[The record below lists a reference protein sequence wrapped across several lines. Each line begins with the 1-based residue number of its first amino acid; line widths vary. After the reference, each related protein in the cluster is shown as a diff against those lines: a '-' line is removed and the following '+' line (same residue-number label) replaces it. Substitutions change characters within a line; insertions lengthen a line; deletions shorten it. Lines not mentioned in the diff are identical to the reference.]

1 MRVLKFGGTSV
12 ANAERVLN
20 VADIAEKKREQGQ
33 VALVLSAPAKI
44 TNYLVAMIEKTAE
57 GEDPLTQVRE
67 AEQIF
72 ANLLQGLREKQ
83 PGFDYERLKDK
94 VEREFAE
101 IKHIL
106 HGISLLGQCP
116 DSINAAMI
124 CRGEKLSIAIMGAV
138 LQARGYNVSV
148 IDPVKNLLAQG
159 HYLESTVDIPESTRR
174 ILELN
179 IAKDDI
185 ILMAGFTAGNEKNEL
200 VVLGRNGSDYSAAV
214 LAACLR
220 AECCEIWTD
229 VDGVYTCDPRLVP
242 DARLLKGM
250 SYQEAMELSY
260 FGAKVLH
267 PRTIAPIAQ
276 FQIPCLIKNTGNPDA
291 PGTLIGDGQKR

>member
-124 CRGEKLSIAIMGAV
+124 CRGEKLSIAIMGSV
-138 LQARGYNVSV
+138 LQA
-148 IDPVKNLLAQG
+148 L
-159 HYLESTVDIPESTRR
+159 
-174 ILELN
+174 
-179 IAKDDI
+179 
-185 ILMAGFTAGNEKNEL
+185 
-200 VVLGRNGSDYSAAV
+200 
-214 LAACLR
+214 
-220 AECCEIWTD
+220 
-229 VDGVYTCDPRLVP
+229 
-242 DARLLKGM
+242 
-250 SYQEAMELSY
+250 
-260 FGAKVLH
+260 
-267 PRTIAPIAQ
+267 
-276 FQIPCLIKNTGNPDA
+276 
-291 PGTLIGDGQKR
+291 

>member
-57 GEDPLTQVRE
+57 GEEPLTQVRE

-72 ANLLQGLREKQ
+72 ANLLQGLRENQ
-83 PGFDYERLKDK
+83 PGFDYQGLKDK

-124 CRGEKLSIAIMGAV
+124 CRGEKLSIAIMESV
-138 LQARGYNVSV
+138 LQARGYNV
-148 IDPVKNLLAQG
+148 
-159 HYLESTVDIPESTRR
+159 
-174 ILELN
+174 
-179 IAKDDI
+179 
-185 ILMAGFTAGNEKNEL
+185 
-200 VVLGRNGSDYSAAV
+200 
-214 LAACLR
+214 
-220 AECCEIWTD
+220 
-229 VDGVYTCDPRLVP
+229 
-242 DARLLKGM
+242 
-250 SYQEAMELSY
+250 
-260 FGAKVLH
+260 
-267 PRTIAPIAQ
+267 
-276 FQIPCLIKNTGNPDA
+276 TG
-291 PGTLIGDGQKR
+291 

>member
-94 VEREFAE
+94 SS
-101 IKHIL
+101 L
-106 HGISLLGQCP
+106 H
-116 DSINAAMI
+116 
-124 CRGEKLSIAIMGAV
+124 
-138 LQARGYNVSV
+138 
-148 IDPVKNLLAQG
+148 
-159 HYLESTVDIPESTRR
+159 
-174 ILELN
+174 
-179 IAKDDI
+179 
-185 ILMAGFTAGNEKNEL
+185 
-200 VVLGRNGSDYSAAV
+200 
-214 LAACLR
+214 
-220 AECCEIWTD
+220 
-229 VDGVYTCDPRLVP
+229 
-242 DARLLKGM
+242 
-250 SYQEAMELSY
+250 
-260 FGAKVLH
+260 
-267 PRTIAPIAQ
+267 
-276 FQIPCLIKNTGNPDA
+276 
-291 PGTLIGDGQKR
+291 

>member
-57 GEDPLTQVRE
+57 GEEPLTQVRE

-72 ANLLQGLREKQ
+72 ANLLQGLRENQ
-83 PGFDYERLKDK
+83 PGFDYQGLKDK

-106 HGISLLGQCP
+106 HGISILGQCP

-124 CRGEKLSIAIMGAV
+124 CRGEKLSIAIM
-138 LQARGYNVSV
+138 
-148 IDPVKNLLAQG
+148 
-159 HYLESTVDIPESTRR
+159 E
-174 ILELN
+174 
-179 IAKDDI
+179 
-185 ILMAGFTAGNEKNEL
+185 
-200 VVLGRNGSDYSAAV
+200 
-214 LAACLR
+214 
-220 AECCEIWTD
+220 
-229 VDGVYTCDPRLVP
+229 
-242 DARLLKGM
+242 
-250 SYQEAMELSY
+250 
-260 FGAKVLH
+260 
-267 PRTIAPIAQ
+267 
-276 FQIPCLIKNTGNPDA
+276 
-291 PGTLIGDGQKR
+291 